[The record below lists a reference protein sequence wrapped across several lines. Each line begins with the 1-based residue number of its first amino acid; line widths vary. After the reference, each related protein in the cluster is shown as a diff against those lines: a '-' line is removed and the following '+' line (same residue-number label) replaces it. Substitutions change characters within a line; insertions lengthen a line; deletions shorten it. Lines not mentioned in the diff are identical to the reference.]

1 MAVDWQQ
8 LEQIRELTPWFNDE
22 GPSFRLEIEHELVAL
37 QAIDPKDLDNLALL
51 RVLEVTNGCAQWG
64 FRRQDQD
71 CLSADQARDCMRQVI
86 GFIKDKRIVLP
97 RGETVSFSPAVEDLI
112 ESGREL
118 YQDAFKRNQAG
129 AQRAYYAASTAQFIA
144 YGPERLQRALD
155 LVDRNFES
163 LFTPVWIARGQR
175 YIAPY
180 LKALR

>member
-8 LEQIRELTPWFNDE
+8 LEQIRELAPWFSSE
-22 GPSFRLEIEHELVAL
+22 ATSFRQEIAAELVLL

-64 FRRQDQD
+64 FRRQDPG
-71 CLSADQARDCMRQVI
+71 CLPADQARDCMRQVI

-97 RGETVSFSPAVEDLI
+97 TGETMGFSPAVEELI

-118 YQDAFKRNQAG
+118 YHNAFKRNQPE
-129 AQRAYYAASTAQFIA
+129 AQRAYYAASTAQFLA
-144 YGPERLQRALD
+144 YGPKRLQWAIE
-155 LVDRNFES
+155 LVEQNFEG
-163 LFTPVWIARGQR
+163 LFTPIWIARGQR

-180 LKALR
+180 LMALG

>member
-8 LEQIRELTPWFNDE
+8 LEQIRELTPWFSSE
-22 GPSFRLEIEHELVAL
+22 STSFRQEIDNELVAL
-37 QAIDPKDLDNLALL
+37 QVIDPLDLDNLALL

-71 CLSADQARDCMRQVI
+71 SLSADQARDCMRQVI

-97 RGETVSFSPAVEDLI
+97 SGETFGFSPAVEKLI

-144 YGPERLQRALD
+144 YGPERLQRALT
-155 LVDRNFES
+155 LVELNFES
-163 LFTPVWIARGQR
+163 LFTPFWIARGQR

-180 LKALR
+180 LQALI

>member
-1 MAVDWQQ
+1 MAVDWNA
-8 LEQIRELTPWFNDE
+8 LEQIQELTPWFESGAAD
-22 GPSFRLEIEHELVAL
+22 FRQEIERELVAL
-37 QAIDPKDLDNLALL
+37 QAIDPQDLDRLALL

-64 FRRQDQD
+64 FRRQDPG

-97 RGETVSFSPAVEDLI
+97 SGSTVGFSSAVEALI

-118 YQDAFKRNQAG
+118 YHNAFKRNQSG

-144 YGPERLQRALD
+144 YGPKRLQVALD
-155 LVDRNFES
+155 LVNQEFEP
-163 LFTPVWIARGQR
+163 LFTATWIARGQR

-180 LKALR
+180 LKALI